1 MQLASLNEA
10 HSEFLSAKDNFEAI
24 MSVYQKFKI
33 GNTER
38 LADIQARYAR
48 MLVSSANGMGESEQ
62 SMTDRGGDLLEARTL
77 FEYSLRM

>member
-1 MQLASLNEA
+1 
-10 HSEFLSAKDNFEAI
+10 

-38 LADIQARYAR
+38 LADIQAMYAR
-48 MLVSSANGMGESEQ
+48 MLVSSANGMGDSEQ
-62 SMTDRGGDLLEARTL
+62 SLSDRGGDLLEARTL